1 MLLLLLEEDEEKEKE
16 DEEKEKEEDEEEEED
31 RLGSA
36 FSTNRRS
43 MPFLSLFRM
52 LQKTHGALATRPR
65 SC

>member
-16 DEEKEKEEDEEEEED
+16 EEEEEEEEED

>member
-1 MLLLLLEEDEEKEKE
+1 VLLLLLEEDEEKEKE
-16 DEEKEKEEDEEEEED
+16 EEEEEEEEED